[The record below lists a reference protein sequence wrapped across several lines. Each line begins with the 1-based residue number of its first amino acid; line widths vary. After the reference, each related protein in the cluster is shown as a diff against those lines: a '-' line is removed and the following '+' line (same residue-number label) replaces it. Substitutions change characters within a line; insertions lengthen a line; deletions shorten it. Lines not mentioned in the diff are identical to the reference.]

1 MLNRILPFALASFV
15 VGLAGCTA
23 SSSDPVEGEEDDL
36 RAPTAVVELSL
47 EANGKCKMR
56 SANPRVKV
64 DRVVRLK
71 NVGTKP
77 IAALINLWD
86 NLGGMPAPEGGD
98 VAPGEFI
105 SVKMTTKWW
114 VLNEDPD
121 SREWSTPIVCRRGPW
136 SDDTVDFDE
145 VGQVDVFR

>member
-1 MLNRILPFALASFV
+1 MMLRTPLLALAASLFALA
-15 VGLAGCTA
+15 GC
-23 SSSDPVEGEEDDL
+23 SSDASDPTGDEEDEL

-56 SANPRVKV
+56 SPNPRVKYT
-64 DRVVRLK
+64 RVVRLK

-86 NLGGMPAPEGGD
+86 NFGGMPAPEGGD
-98 VAPGEFI
+98 IAPGAFV
-105 SVKMTTKWW
+105 SVNMSTKWW
-114 VLNEDPD
+114 ILNDDPE

-136 SDDTVDFDE
+136 SDSNIDFDE
-145 VGQVDVFR
+145 VGEVKVFR